1 MYIQRLAK
9 TIKYLADDNLAKH
22 NITLEQVKIIRFI
35 HSQSMLSSVYQKDIE
50 TEFGIRRSSVTSI
63 LQNIEKNG
71 LITREGDI
79 SDARIKKV
87 LLTEKGTMLSQLLK
101 DYIYNLEAVIV
112 SGMTTEE
119 KELFLLLLKRALN
132 NVEEFM

>member
-119 KELFLLLLKRALN
+119 KDLFLHLLKRALN
-132 NVEEFM
+132 NAEELM